1 MAAQDN
7 IYLELP
13 EKPKNEVSTNHRN
26 LPNPPV
32 GAGVSDIYL
41 KPPQRRSI
49 VQRLSFR
56 SKSGDLNKHRLLC
69 IIGAIAG
76 LFFVGLTVGLITKWT
91 CDTNDDGIYLFLISY
106 NDLFEKI
113 LYTSLF
119 INNFSKRFQK

>member
-13 EKPKNEVSTNHRN
+13 EKPKPEVSTNHRN
-26 LPNPPV
+26 LPDPPV
-32 GAGVSDIYL
+32 GAGVSDICL
-41 KPPQRRSI
+41 KPPQR
-49 VQRLSFR
+49 
-56 SKSGDLNKHRLLC
+56 SKCGDLNKHRLLC
-69 IIGAIAG
+69 IISAIAG

-106 NDLFEKI
+106 NDLFERI

>member
-1 MAAQDN
+1 MAAPDN

-13 EKPKNEVSTNHRN
+13 EKKVSTTHRN
-26 LPNPPV
+26 LPDPPV
-32 GAGVSDIYL
+32 GAGESDIYL

-91 CDTNDDGIYLFLISY
+91 CDTNDDGIYLFSY
-106 NDLFEKI
+106 
-113 LYTSLF
+113 F
-119 INNFSKRFQK
+119 IQRPFRKNIIHKFIYK